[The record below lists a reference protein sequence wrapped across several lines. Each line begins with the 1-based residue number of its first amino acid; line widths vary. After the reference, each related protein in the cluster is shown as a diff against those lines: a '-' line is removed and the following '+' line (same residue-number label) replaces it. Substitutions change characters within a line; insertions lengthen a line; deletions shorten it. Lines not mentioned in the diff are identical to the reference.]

1 MPFSAEGG
9 RIWRPPL
16 SYAYGSRMD
25 PSEATETHPTQPS
38 PSSQPADMDTPVYGD
53 DPGLG
58 EGYNQDEG
66 YGHNQ
71 ESMLLHNPHPDAE
84 AKEPPHRE
92 RRRRGSGIGLGTAG
106 AGGIPS
112 DKGGHTQTGFGDED
126 RD

>member
-1 MPFSAEGG
+1 
-9 RIWRPPL
+9 
-16 SYAYGSRMD
+16 MD
-25 PSEATETHPTQPS
+25 PSEVTETEA
-38 PSSQPADMDTPVYGD
+38 SQPAPSTRPANMDTPVYGD
-53 DPGLG
+53 DPGLA

-71 ESMLLHNPHPDAE
+71 ESMLLHHPHTDGE

-106 AGGIPS
+106 AAGIPS
-112 DKGGHTQTGFGDED
+112 ESGGHTQTGFGDED